1 MNLARLLKQRE
12 QNLEDLGLRENSSV
26 VKRKSN

>member
-1 MNLARLLKQRE
+1 MNSARILKQRE
-12 QNLEDLGLRENSSV
+12 QNLEDLGLCENSSV